1 MKGGPQTWDELE
13 EEPVYVRRAC
23 ISVDGTRIAAVFA
36 DKTLCIYD
44 ATTGEAILP
53 PFKVDED
60 PRSVIF
66 SRNGKL
72 VASGGQALRLWDV
85 QTGEEVE
92 SFDINVYSLAFSPD
106 GTCIAAGCGG
116 RYIEGDGCGNY
127 EIRVINLELVKISY
141 FHAHVFSPSGS
152 GSIKLLKGEV
162 PPSPFEGHK
171 NHVLSVAYSIDG
183 KQIASSSRDG
193 TVRVWDVSTGESRM
207 LHPHSTWNQW
217 IHSVAFSPDGTKLVS
232 NTTLFNLSTHT
243 RSLIRLTFGSTEKV
257 YSLAISLDGRFVALG
272 SSNGT
277 CQIWD
282 ESNQTIIQLLGHTN
296 TVTSV
301 AFFPDGKHIMS
312 ASEDGTMRVW
322 NIELL
327 EERREMDGW
336 QMKWGKY
343 GFWILGREGEPVF
356 LTPQLPFRHAR
367 NTLVIGKCMTIDFS
381 KFVHGDNWVKCRE
394 PL

>member
-127 EIRVINLELVKISY
+127 EI
-141 FHAHVFSPSGS
+141 
-152 GSIKLLKGEV
+152 
-162 PPSPFEGHK
+162 
-171 NHVLSVAYSIDG
+171 
-183 KQIASSSRDG
+183 
-193 TVRVWDVSTGESRM
+193 
-207 LHPHSTWNQW
+207 
-217 IHSVAFSPDGTKLVS
+217 
-232 NTTLFNLSTHT
+232 
-243 RSLIRLTFGSTEKV
+243 
-257 YSLAISLDGRFVALG
+257 
-272 SSNGT
+272 
-277 CQIWD
+277 
-282 ESNQTIIQLLGHTN
+282 
-296 TVTSV
+296 
-301 AFFPDGKHIMS
+301 
-312 ASEDGTMRVW
+312 
-322 NIELL
+322 
-327 EERREMDGW
+327 
-336 QMKWGKY
+336 
-343 GFWILGREGEPVF
+343 
-356 LTPQLPFRHAR
+356 
-367 NTLVIGKCMTIDFS
+367 
-381 KFVHGDNWVKCRE
+381 
-394 PL
+394 